1 MCVLPIVSQ
10 LQAEV
15 DNLMLHLVFTQGV
28 SEDLRSNV
36 KTMKN
41 AKRKAG
47 AEKSQAEEQK
57 LKQVGR
63 SNSSSRKTSDL
74 SKI

>member
-1 MCVLPIVSQ
+1 MCIFSIVSQ
-10 LQAEV
+10 LQAEI

-47 AEKSQAEEQK
+47 AEKNQAEEQK
-57 LKQVGR
+57 LKQVDRLKSGTW
-63 SNSSSRKTSDL
+63 KL
-74 SKI
+74 

>member
-1 MCVLPIVSQ
+1 MCILPIVSQ

-36 KTMKN
+36 KTMKT
-41 AKRKAG
+41 ATRKAG
-47 AEKSQAEEQK
+47 AEKNQAEEQK
-57 LKQVGR
+57 LKQVNR
-63 SNSSSRKTSDL
+63 L
-74 SKI
+74 KIGT